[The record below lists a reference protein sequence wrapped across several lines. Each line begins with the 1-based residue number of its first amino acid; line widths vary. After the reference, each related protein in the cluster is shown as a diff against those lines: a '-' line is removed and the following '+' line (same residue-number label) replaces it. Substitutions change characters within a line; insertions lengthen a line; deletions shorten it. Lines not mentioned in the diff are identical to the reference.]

1 MRNDETG
8 YEFNRTNAET
18 YRMNYFNRHF
28 IIAGL
33 ILFTLMV
40 GGRLNNTISAGQD
53 DLKDVTFYYAYGYL
67 EGDEWVIPMK
77 VYVSEPRP
85 VQERA
90 VTALIRS
97 RYDLDDEETEIF
109 RSRISAF
116 IADSESRERVVF
128 VFDDD
133 PAQEEFRI
141 LGEDGDQLRT
151 NLNGIKNGEIRLS
164 RERVEELL
172 KSQNSTDGW
181 LTIRAVSDEHEG
193 TGRIRLIGTYGLSV
207 ISDIDDTIKITE
219 MPAGTRIVLRN
230 TFFKPYQAA
239 PGMAEMYQRWDGA
252 AFHYVSGTPR
262 QFFNPLT
269 EFFFYQGQGFP
280 PGTLHMKD
288 VQKNFLSTE
297 TWKNMGDIIINDNYT
312 YEQKS
317 GQIAE
322 IIERFPD
329 RRFILVGDSGDR
341 DPEIYREMM
350 RRFPDQI
357 EQVYIRDVVN
367 DRQLNPGRLEGM
379 EIIPARTVEHG
390 VSQF

>member
-1 MRNDETG
+1 MKS
-8 YEFNRTNAET
+8 
-18 YRMNYFNRHF
+18 FNRHYL
-28 IIAGL
+28 IAGL
-33 ILFTLMV
+33 ILFTLMI

-53 DLKDVTFYYAYGYL
+53 DIKNVTFYYAYGYL

-97 RYDLDDEETEIF
+97 RYNLDNEETEIF

-133 PAQEEFRI
+133 PSQEEFRI
-141 LGEDGDQLRT
+141 LGEHGTPLRT
-151 NLNGIKNGEIRLS
+151 SLNGIKKGEVRLS
-164 RERVEELL
+164 RERAEELL
-172 KSQNSTDGW
+172 RRQNSTDGW
-181 LTIRAVSDEHEG
+181 LSIRAVSDEHEG
-193 TGRIRLIGTYGLSV
+193 TGRIRLIGPYGLSV

-219 MPAGTRIVLRN
+219 MPAGSRIVLRN
-230 TFFKPYQAA
+230 TFFKPYQAS
-239 PGMAEMYQRWDGA
+239 PGMAEMYQRWGDA

-262 QFFNPLT
+262 QFFNPLS

-288 VQKNFLSTE
+288 VQKNFLSIE
-297 TWKNMGDIIINDNYT
+297 TWRNMSDIIINDDYT
-312 YEQKS
+312 YQQKS

-322 IIERFPD
+322 ILETFPD
-329 RRFILVGDSGDR
+329 RQFILVGDSGER
-341 DPEIYREMM
+341 DPEIFREMM

-357 EQVYIRDVVN
+357 EHVYIRDVVN
-367 DRQLNPGRLEGM
+367 DRERNPGRLEGM
-379 EIIPARTVEHG
+379 ETIPARTVEYG